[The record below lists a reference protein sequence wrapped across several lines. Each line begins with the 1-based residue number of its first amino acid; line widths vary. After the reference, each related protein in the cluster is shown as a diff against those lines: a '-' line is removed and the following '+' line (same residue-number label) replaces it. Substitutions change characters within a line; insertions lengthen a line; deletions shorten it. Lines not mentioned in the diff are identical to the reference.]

1 MRAALVCLLLGLA
14 GCASKNQLSATAGG
28 PVLFEGARLIVG
40 DGGTPIEDS
49 AFVIEN
55 SKFTTVGKKGQV
67 QAPAGA
73 VRVDLTGKTVMPALI
88 DTHTHLGWAIIK
100 DGRMGADTYTK
111 ENLIDHLHRL
121 AYYGVAATQ
130 SMGIDP
136 GEVSY
141 QVRAEP
147 VPDAALLRTS
157 GRGMGRPKAGPG
169 REYWQPVAYGIDT
182 EADGRKAVQELA
194 AKKVDW
200 VKIWVDDRNGTVPKL
215 TPPLY
220 RAIIDEAHKNNLR
233 VVAHIYYLADA
244 KELLRAG
251 IDGFAHLVRDKDID
265 DEFVRMMK
273 ERPNVFVISTLPDI
287 GTALQDPD
295 WVKTVS
301 ETVPPAEIKK
311 MQDALAKRSPADV
324 KKANDM
330 FGIQAR
336 NLKKLSDTGVPI
348 AFGTDSS
355 TGVGWTDH
363 EELADMVTAGLTPA
377 QVIVAATKTAAETLK
392 LDQFGTVEAGK
403 SADFIALDANPLD
416 NIANTRR
423 IAKVYLRGKEV
434 DRAALRASWAPT
446 VTSTSSVN
454 H

>member
-1 MRAALVCLLLGLA
+1 MRFVKLLFGCGVVLLA
-14 GCASKNQLSATAGG
+14 GCSSRNEPSAKEGG
-28 PVLFEGARLIVG
+28 PVLFEGARLI
-40 DGGTPIEDS
+40 DGNGGAPVEDS
-49 AFVIEN
+49 AFVMEN
-55 SKFTTVGKKGQV
+55 NKITMVGKKGQI

-73 VRVDLTGKTVMPALI
+73 ARVDLSGKTVMPALI
-88 DTHTHLGWAIIK
+88 DAHTHLGWAIIRT
-100 DGRMGADTYTK
+100 GQMGVDTYTK

-121 AYYGVAATQ
+121 AYYGVVATQ

-136 GEVSY
+136 GEAAY

-147 VPDAALLRTS
+147 IPDAALFRIS

-182 EADGRKAVQELA
+182 EDQGRKAVQELA

-244 KELLRAG
+244 KDLLRAG

-273 ERPNVFVISTLPDI
+273 ERPAVFVMPNLPDI
-287 GTALQDPD
+287 GTALLDPAWKD
-295 WVKTVS
+295 TLS
-301 ETVPPAEIKK
+301 ETVPAAEIKRQ
-311 MQDALAKRSPADV
+311 QDALTSRTPDAV
-324 KKANDM
+324 KKAQD
-330 FGIQAR
+330 FFDLQAR
-336 NLKKLSDTGVPI
+336 NLKKLNDAGVRI
-348 AFGTDSS
+348 GFGTDSS
-355 TGVGWTDH
+355 TTVGWNDH
-363 EELADMVTAGLTPA
+363 EELADMVTAGMTPA
-377 QVIVAATKTAAETLK
+377 QVIVAATKTSAGILK
-392 LDQFGTVEAGK
+392 LDQLGTVETGK
-403 SADFIALDANPLD
+403 SADFIVLDANPMD

-434 DRAALRASWAPT
+434 DRAALRRDFMKGEQ
-446 VTSTSSVN
+446 
-454 H
+454 